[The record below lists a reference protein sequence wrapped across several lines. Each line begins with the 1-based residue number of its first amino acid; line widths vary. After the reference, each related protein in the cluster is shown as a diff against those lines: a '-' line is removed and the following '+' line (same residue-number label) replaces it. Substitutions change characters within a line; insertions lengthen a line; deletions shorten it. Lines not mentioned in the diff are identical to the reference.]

1 MRPSVI
7 KTTRGKEAVSLET
20 RQQMVA
26 LLPRLR
32 RFAYGL
38 TGSIDEG
45 DDLVQAACER
55 ALGRLDQWQRG
66 TRLDS
71 WMFRIVQTI
80 WIDRTR
86 AKKVRGHPVAL
97 EHAAHLAGV
106 DGVRA
111 AESRLTL
118 DRVRRAI
125 AELPEDQRL
134 VLAMIS
140 VDGCS
145 YKETA
150 EALGLP
156 IGTVTSRLARARKRL
171 YDAAHGSDSAETARS
186 GKATESEG
194 G

>member
-1 MRPSVI
+1 MSR
-7 KTTRGKEAVSLET
+7 ET
-20 RQQMVA
+20 KQQMVA
-26 LLPRLR
+26 LIPRLR

-38 TGSIDEG
+38 SGSIDEG

-55 ALGRLDQWQRG
+55 ALGRLDQWQKG

-80 WIDRTR
+80 WIDRMR
-86 AKKVRGHPVAL
+86 AKKVRGHAL
-97 EHAAHLAGV
+97 DLDQAGHV
-106 DGVRA
+106 VGEDGAQA

-118 DRVRRAI
+118 ERVRRAM

-140 VDGCS
+140 IDGRS

-150 EALGLP
+150 EALDLP
-156 IGTVTSRLARARKRL
+156 IGTVTSRLARARHRL
-171 YDAAHGSDSAETARS
+171 YAAAYGSAPS
-186 GKATESEG
+186 GTGTQGKG
-194 G
+194 V